1 MKGGPVPRF
10 GVEQMSNQNA
20 HSGRDGRGSRL
31 ATPGATLGAREG
43 RRLGHGVV
51 ETENG
56 LIATK
61 VGVIYSDEKTIS
73 VLPTHTRYTPRPGDL
88 VIGVV
93 EAVQSNLWFLDINA
107 PFNALLPMSLGP
119 GKAEFGGARNVL
131 NVGQTV
137 LCRIQEVDDT
147 HSSVVTMKG
156 LGLRRIDSGLVESL
170 PPHLMQT
177 LFSDGAPLKALK
189 ASTECRVI
197 LAENGR
203 MWIDGKPDSITEVV
217 ARIAKIRSIARDI
230 SNRDDMVA
238 ILSKEVA

>member
-10 GVEQMSNQNA
+10 GVEQMSNQSA
-20 HSGRDGRGSRL
+20 HGGRDGRGSRL
-31 ATPGATLGAREG
+31 ATPGAMLGAREG

-51 ETENG
+51 ETDNG

-61 VGVIYSDEKTIS
+61 VGFIHSDENQFLFFLLTLGI
-73 VLPTHTRYTPRPGDL
+73 HHDL
-88 VIGVV
+88 VILSS
-93 EAVQSNLWFLDINA
+93 ALLRQQSNLWFLDINA

-137 LCRIQEVDDT
+137 LCRIQEVDET

-156 LGLRRIDSGLVESL
+156 LGLRRVDSGLVESL

-177 LFSDGAPLKALK
+177 LFSDGVALKSLK
-189 ASTECRVI
+189 ASTDCRVV

-203 MWIDGKPDSITEVV
+203 MWIDGSSDSIKEVV
-217 ARIAKIRSIARDI
+217 ARIDRIRSMARNI
-230 SNRDDMVA
+230 SNRDEMIA
-238 ILSKEVA
+238 ILSEEVA

>member
-10 GVEQMSNQNA
+10 GDEQMSDQSA
-20 HSGRDGRGSRL
+20 HGGRDGRGSRL
-31 ATPGATLGAREG
+31 ATPGAMLGAREG

-51 ETENG
+51 ETDNG

-61 VGVIYSDEKTIS
+61 VGFIHSDEKSIS

-137 LCRIQEVDDT
+137 LCRIQEVDET

-156 LGLRRIDSGLVESL
+156 LGLRRVDSGLVESL

-177 LFSDGAPLKALK
+177 LFSDGVALKSLK
-189 ASTECRVI
+189 ASTDCRVV

-203 MWIDGKPDSITEVV
+203 MWIDGSSDSIKEVV
-217 ARIAKIRSIARDI
+217 ARMDRIRSMARNI
-230 SNRDDMVA
+230 SNRDEMIA
-238 ILSKEVA
+238 ILSEEVA